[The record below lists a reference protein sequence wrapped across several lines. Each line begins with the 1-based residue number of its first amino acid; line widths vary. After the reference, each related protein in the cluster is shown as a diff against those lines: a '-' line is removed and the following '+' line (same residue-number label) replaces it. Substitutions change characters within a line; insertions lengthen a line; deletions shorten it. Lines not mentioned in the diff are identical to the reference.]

1 VNFSDSF
8 DLDKD
13 NGLFWALQ
21 VTIVA
26 GNVFQGAVTLYIRE
40 RVLFRYQIRH
50 FQSSIFTKS

>member
-1 VNFSDSF
+1 MPSYAQFSDSF

-26 GNVFQGAVTLYIRE
+26 GNVFHGAVTLYIRE
-40 RVLFRYQIRH
+40 RVLLRSQF
-50 FQSSIFTKS
+50 